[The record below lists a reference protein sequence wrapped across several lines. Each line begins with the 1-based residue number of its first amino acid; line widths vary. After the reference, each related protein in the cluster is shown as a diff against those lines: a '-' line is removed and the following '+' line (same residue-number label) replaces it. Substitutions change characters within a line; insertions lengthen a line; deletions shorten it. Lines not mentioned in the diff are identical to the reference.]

1 MAMFLFLFL
10 FVNKCMFIFLVFLCW
25 GVFCF
30 CLNVQ
35 VHVTIARFA
44 TCMNQE
50 EQIETPKLDPEYQEI
65 RCPIYKNG
73 GIDIIMFP

>member
-1 MAMFLFLFL
+1 MAMFLFM
-10 FVNKCMFIFLVFLCW
+10 FVNKCMFFLFFILGCFLFLLECTA
-25 GVFCF
+25 
-30 CLNVQ
+30 Q

-50 EQIETPKLDPEYQEI
+50 EKIETPKLDPEYQEI

-73 GIDIIMFP
+73 GIDIIMFL